1 MSQNNDLENSRP
13 ENSNMKTANLESVT
27 LESVTL
33 EIVTLEIVADGRFLG
48 LSAGD
53 WTLLIGGF
61 GLSALAVL
69 LL

>member
-1 MSQNNDLENSRP
+1 MSQNHNPENSRP
-13 ENSNMKTANLESVT
+13 QNRRLTLADLKIANLDIT
-27 LESVTL
+27 NLA
-33 EIVTLEIVADGRFLG
+33 IVADGRFFG

-53 WTLLIGGF
+53 WTVLISGF